1 MGRQEFSRRVGRDP
15 KDTISNTIKESYTHS
30 YYCQIVVNFKVKA
43 FVRYFYQIFIFSPI
57 DSPAKTMKNTSYFIK
72 KALFVLEI
80 IKFLYFHPSL
90 FFFHCFRRWSKINLK
105 VYDTI
110 NCLNKNSITHFVWY
124 LEKEKGVTL
133 KLCPQMEYQIK
144 NIFMEKSCR
153 KYAAKA
159 SPRPVYNFGK

>member
-43 FVRYFYQIFIFSPI
+43 CVRYFYQIFIFSPI
-57 DSPAKTMKNTSYFIK
+57 DSPAKTMKNTSCFIK

-124 LEKEKGVTL
+124 PEKEKRYGTETLSIHGVST
-133 KLCPQMEYQIK
+133 KEHFYGKIMQKICS
-144 NIFMEKSCR
+144 KS
-153 KYAAKA
+153 
-159 SPRPVYNFGK
+159 